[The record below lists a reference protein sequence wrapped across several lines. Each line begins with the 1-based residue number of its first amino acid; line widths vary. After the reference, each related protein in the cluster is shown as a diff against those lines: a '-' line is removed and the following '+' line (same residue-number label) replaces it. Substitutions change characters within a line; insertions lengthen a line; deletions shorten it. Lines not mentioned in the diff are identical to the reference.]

1 MKIDVMRK
9 GDCVINVTSE
19 FLAIRRKNGEVAIIP
34 IIKGEIGLRIDLE
47 NIVTIGFGNNTV
59 ETQMSDGIVVT
70 NF

>member
-1 MKIDVMRK
+1 MKIDVMRR

-19 FLAIRRKNGEVAIIP
+19 FLAIRRKNGEVDIIP
-34 IIKGEIGLRIDLE
+34 IIKGEIGLRVDLE

-59 ETQMSDGIVVT
+59 ETKMADGIVVT

>member
-19 FLAIRRKNGEVAIIP
+19 FLAIRRKNGEVDIIP
-34 IIKGEIGLRIDLE
+34 IIKGEIGLRVDLE

-59 ETQMSDGIVVT
+59 ETKMADCIVVT

>member
-9 GDCVINVTSE
+9 RDCVINVTSE
-19 FLAIRRKNGEVAIIP
+19 FLAIRRKNGEVDIIP
-34 IIKGEIGLRIDLE
+34 IIKGEIGLRVDLE

-59 ETQMSDGIVVT
+59 ETKMADGIVVT

>member
-19 FLAIRRKNGEVAIIP
+19 FLEKRRKNGEVDIIP
-34 IIKGEIGLRIDLE
+34 IIKGEIGLRVDLE

-59 ETQMSDGIVVT
+59 ETKMADGIVVT

>member
-19 FLAIRRKNGEVAIIP
+19 FLAIRRKNGEVDIIP
-34 IIKGEIGLRIDLE
+34 IIKGEIGLRVDLE

-59 ETQMSDGIVVT
+59 ETKMADGIVVT

>member
-19 FLAIRRKNGEVAIIP
+19 CLAIRRKNGEVDIIP
-34 IIKGEIGLRIDLE
+34 IIKGEIGLRVDLE

-59 ETQMSDGIVVT
+59 ETKMADGIVVT